1 MQLYHHLFPEKAR
14 IVQCYYSPVVPVQL
28 WRHEAARH
36 GQSLISHGIAAFYP
50 RVHVCVPPGIHF
62 ALLLLLVVL
71 GWRPLIKLGNI
82 SADS

>member
-1 MQLYHHLFPEKAR
+1 MYKTTQALDQFNGPCHLQIVSFEKK
-14 IVQCYYSPVVPVQL
+14 IL
-28 WRHEAARH
+28 
-36 GQSLISHGIAAFYP
+36 LLFYL

-62 ALLLLLVVL
+62 ALLLVL